1 MKISH
6 ILAVAI
12 YLILFISHGFSP
24 YNGYSAPD
32 RTGTSTGLPTPSC
45 VFFAPPPCP
54 CCIYLFPPDCDYMP
68 VFVGI
73 FGGRARQLSSS
84 LAS

>member
-45 VFFAPPPCP
+45 VFFAPPLPTP
-54 CCIYLFPPDCDYMP
+54 MIHVYYIYL
-68 VFVGI
+68 I
-73 FGGRARQLSSS
+73 
-84 LAS
+84 

>member
-32 RTGTSTGLPTPSC
+32 RTGTSTVLPTPSY
-45 VFFAPPPCP
+45 VFVAPPPRP
-54 CCIYLFPPDCDYMP
+54 
-68 VFVGI
+68 
-73 FGGRARQLSSS
+73 
-84 LAS
+84 